1 MTVSL
6 GGPLLVKGAVFFGG
20 TLFENKFRA
29 FSADT
34 GKKLFE
40 ADLPFTANSTPGTYE
55 WRGKRYVVI
64 SAGGHGKVDGSKL
77 GDLVMAFTVE

>member
-6 GGPLLVKGAVFFGG
+6 GGPLFTNGAVFFGG
-20 TLFENKFRA
+20 TLLESKFRA
-29 FSADT
+29 FSAES
-34 GKKLFE
+34 GEKLFE
-40 ADLPFTANSTPGTYE
+40 TDLPFTANSTPGTYE

-77 GDLVMAFTVE
+77 GDLVMAFTIE